1 MKQKLVLAIFLMLA
15 LIGIAYAQM
24 EIERCVKYLNAGDYQ
39 RAIEAGKRAVKLYP
53 RSVYAYFCLGRA
65 YTKTGQIDLAIE
77 NFKKAEVYAARDDD
91 LMYIYNWLGSNYLDK
106 GDLDNALFYHSKSL
120 NLA

>member
-53 RSVYAYFCLGRA
+53 RSVDAYFCLGIA

-77 NFKKAEVYAARDDD
+77 SLKKAEAYAIRDDD
-91 LMYIYNWLGSNYLDK
+91 LMYIYNWLGYNYYAK
-106 GDLDNALFYHSKSL
+106 GDLDNSLFYNSKSL
-120 NLA
+120 D